1 MNQAEQFD
9 KLVELFEEARGR
21 PARTLKE
28 FSEWLASAEGKRAAA
43 YDTAADGKGH
53 SGALG

>member
-9 KLVELFEEARGR
+9 KLVELFEEGRGR

-53 SGALG
+53 SGVLG